1 MFNNVP
7 ELVEK
12 PIDEIIDIVN
22 NQFAR
27 ICQTYPPFNS
37 KNQVIVGSG
46 EVDIKFITEIQTY
59 KLLLKFAKKSL
70 GPGDFPRKILQE
82 FAVELALPFCDI
94 TNCSLKSGIFPDDFK
109 ISEIIPIPKENPPRA
124 LKDLRPISKT
134 PIGGKIIEKV
144 MVSEIEGDIKD
155 TFNDLN
161 QYGNSRGCSTTH
173 YLVKL
178 TDEAYRSTDVG
189 KATTVI
195 TIDYSK
201 AFDLVDHNV
210 LVEKLVQLRVR
221 GKLINLIVS
230 FLTNR
235 RHYTSIQGI
244 KSKIVNITCGVP
256 QGTISGPK
264 LFTILIYGDKCQLV
278 SNYKFVDDKSLAY
291 SYTGDPSGILQQV
304 LDMESLETNRD
315 KMVINEAKCNII
327 NFNFSKYNTC
337 PHDLVLNGN
346 LLRPC
351 SIITLLGVIIT
362 DDLKWYK
369 NTSNIC
375 SKVNKKYFIIWKLKQ
390 FGLKEEELLTAWT
403 VMLRPITEY
412 AAPLWHSGLT
422 AVDSDKLEA
431 LQKRALGLI
440 LGSVYENHKRFFK
453 VNGEAV
459 SYTKAL
465 IHCKLPSLKDRRETL
480 TAKFAINTATNER
493 HINFFEMKNQVGPV
507 TRSKSVIKE
516 KSCETDRYFKSA
528 IPYMSRMLNNVK
540 GLKI

>member
-1 MFNNVP
+1 M
-7 ELVEK
+7 
-12 PIDEIIDIVN
+12 
-22 NQFAR
+22 
-27 ICQTYPPFNS
+27 
-37 KNQVIVGSG
+37 
-46 EVDIKFITEIQTY
+46 QTY
-59 KLLLKFAKKSL
+59 KLLMKFAKKSL

-82 FAVELALPFCDI
+82 FAVELAFPFCDI

-134 PIGGKIIEKV
+134 PIGGKIIEKA
-144 MVSEIEGDIKD
+144 MVFELENDIKD
-155 TFNDLN
+155 TFNELN

-210 LVEKLVQLRVR
+210 LVEKLIQLRVR
-221 GKLINLIVS
+221 GKLINLIIS

-235 RHYTSIQGI
+235 RHYTSIKGN
-244 KSKIVNITCGVP
+244 KSRIVNITCGVP

-264 LFTILIYGDKCQLV
+264 LFTILIYGDKCQMV

-291 SYTGDPSGILQQV
+291 SYSGDPSEILQKV
-304 LDMESLETNRD
+304 LDIESLETIKD
-315 KMVINEAKCNII
+315 KMVINESKCNII
-327 NFNFSKYNTC
+327 TFNFSKYNTC
-337 PHDLVLNGN
+337 PQGLVLNGN
-346 LLRPC
+346 ILEPC
-351 SIITLLGVIIT
+351 NKITLLGVIIT
-362 DDLKWYK
+362 DDLKWK
-369 NTSNIC
+369 ENTTNIC
-375 SKVNKKYFIIWKLKQ
+375 KKVNKKFDIIWKLKQ

-403 VMLRPITEY
+403 VMLRPIAEY
-412 AAPLWHSGLT
+412 TVPLWHSGLT
-422 AVDSDKLEA
+422 DFDSDKLEA

-440 LGSVYENHKRFFK
+440 LGTVYEDHRRYYK

-459 SYTKAL
+459 SYLKAL
-465 IHCKLPSLKDRRETL
+465 IHCNLTTLKNRREIL

-493 HINFFEMKNQVGPV
+493 HMNFFEEKIKIGPQ
-507 TRSKSVIKE
+507 TRSKSVVNE
-516 KSCETDRYFKSA
+516 KSCETNRYFKSA

-540 GLKI
+540 GLRI